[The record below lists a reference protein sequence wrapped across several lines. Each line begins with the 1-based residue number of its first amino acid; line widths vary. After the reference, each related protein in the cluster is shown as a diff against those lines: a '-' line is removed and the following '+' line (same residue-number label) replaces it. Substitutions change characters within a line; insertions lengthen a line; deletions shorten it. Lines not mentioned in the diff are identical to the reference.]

1 MIIGYNHYVKIY
13 YLGYLMKKGLFITF
27 EGVDGCGKST
37 QVEYF
42 KRILQEKGIDFIS
55 VREPGGTAISE
66 KIRTILLDKDNAEMV
81 NEAEVLLYAASRA
94 QLVGQ
99 VILPALKE
107 GKVVLC
113 DRYADSSIAYQ
124 GYGRQLN
131 VDFVRS
137 ANSYA
142 LDNCEPDYTLYFDV
156 TPDKVRARI
165 TSRGEADRLEAEKES
180 FHDRVYNGYKK
191 FYSEIER
198 NLITIDA
205 SRSIE
210 EVSVHVLTAAEEIL
224 KKW

>member
-1 MIIGYNHYVKIY
+1 
-13 YLGYLMKKGLFITF
+13 MKKGLFITF